1 MKTRLFGFALL
12 MALSVSAIAQSNV
25 IKITP
30 LRLLT
35 RQVNVGYE
43 RKITDK
49 LSIGLNGGFYIPFSS
64 SDSALFGQID
74 FSNGGDV
81 AVQQS
86 SFGGLTVTPE
96 LRVYFSQKGALRGFH
111 LDPFLRYF
119 NYNIGVDGVYQD
131 PTEGNSDISS
141 KFRFSGGGAGL
152 SLGFQG
158 IVADII
164 SIDWFIGGG
173 AGVGGF
179 RLDLS
184 AEGPLEDDIDSY
196 VDDVRAELNAQLPG
210 LGDRLV
216 QESSV
221 ADGYRFRIPA
231 GVVPIFR
238 TGLAVGIA
246 F

>member
-1 MKTRLFGFALL
+1 MKTRLFGFALM

-25 IKITP
+25 IKIAP

-35 RQVNVGYE
+35 RQVHVGYE
-43 RKITDK
+43 RKITDQM
-49 LSIGLNGGFYIPFSS
+49 SVGLNGNFFIPFSS
-64 SDSALFGQID
+64 DDPNLFGQID
-74 FSNGGDV
+74 FSNGGNV

-86 SFGGLTVTPE
+86 SLSGLAVTPE
-96 LRVYFSQKGALRGFH
+96 LRVYLSKKGALRGFH

-131 PTEGNSDISS
+131 PTEGDSDLSS

-158 IVADII
+158 LIADII
-164 SIDWFIGGG
+164 SVDWYVGGG

-179 RLDLS
+179 RLDVS
-184 AEGPLEDDIDSY
+184 AEGPLEDDIDTY
-196 VDDVRAELNAQLPG
+196 VDDVRAELNSQLPG

-216 QESSV
+216 QENSV
-221 ADGYRFRIPA
+221 ADGYRFKVPA
-231 GVVPIFR
+231 GIVPIFR
-238 TGLAVGIA
+238 TGLSVGIA